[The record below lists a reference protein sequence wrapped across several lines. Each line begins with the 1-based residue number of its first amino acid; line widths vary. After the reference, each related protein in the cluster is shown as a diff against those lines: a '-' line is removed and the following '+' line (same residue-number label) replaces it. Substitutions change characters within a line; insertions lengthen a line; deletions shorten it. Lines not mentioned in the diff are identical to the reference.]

1 MYDVIIIGS
10 GPAGLSASVY
20 AKRAG
25 LKALTLE
32 KNPVSG
38 GQVLNTYEVD
48 NYLGLPGINGFDM
61 GMKFREHADGLGCKF
76 QTAEVL
82 SVCKEHRE
90 EKQLKAASVNE
101 TAVDAAFEPVRAQ
114 GFMIETDEGV
124 FRAKAVVA
132 AMGAVHAKLGIPGEE
147 EMAGRGVSYCAT
159 CDGAFFRGKVTAV
172 IGGGDVAVEDA
183 IFLARGC
190 EKVYLIHRRD
200 ELRAAKILQ
209 EEVMSLPNVEIIWDT
224 VAEKIEGNGQVEG
237 ISLKNV
243 KTGDKM
249 ELPVDG
255 VFVAVGIL
263 PDSEILKEIVN
274 CDPKGY
280 VLAGEDGVTDVPGI
294 FAAGDIRS
302 KKLRQIVTA
311 VADGASAIQSVQE
324 YLLQAKITK

>member
-61 GMKFREHADGLGCKF
+61 GVKFREHADGLGCEF

-101 TAVDAAFEPVRAQ
+101 TAVDAASEPVRAQ